1 MRVAR
6 NASAAAAIIFA
17 MTAAGSGSAAGA
29 DPPRGAP
36 PMRTEI
42 QIALCSPPER
52 IERALDL
59 RARGAPIKVWLF
71 DDASLTLFGRG
82 LRFRLRVAD
91 GRSEL
96 TLKVA
101 DQDCAR
107 LDPKVVPPGEGKCEY
122 DVHGTRMAGAV
133 SLTRSLGASS
143 ADELLA
149 GRVTLAQVLSA
160 SQIAYLRDVVG
171 MWPLPPGIRALGPLE
186 VRTYRTRGKPY
197 DVDISRLPAGEEYV
211 EISRKVP
218 MADADRATGHPG
230 SGPLASRHRHVRR
243 PVRAGR
249 QQASLAVAVASRGRP
264 RAGSPRI
271 RVRKSARHPGA
282 ESSCRALRPAGIVTK
297 LLT

>member
-6 NASAAAAIIFA
+6 NASAAAAFIFA
-17 MTAAGSGSAAGA
+17 MTAAGPGAAAG

-36 PMRTEI
+36 AIRTEI

-59 RARGAPIKVWLF
+59 RARGAPITVWLF
-71 DDASLTLFGRG
+71 DDASLTLFGHG
-82 LRFRLRVAD
+82 LRFRLRIAD

-122 DVHGTRMAGAV
+122 DVHGARVAGAV
-133 SLTRSLGASS
+133 SLTRSLGAGS

-160 SQIAYLRDVVG
+160 SQIGYLRDVVG
-171 MWPLPPGIRALGPLE
+171 VWPLPPGIRALGPLE
-186 VRTYRTRGKPY
+186 VRTYRAKGKPY

-218 MADADRATGHPG
+218 MADADRATGALETDL
-230 SGPLASRHRHVRR
+230 S
-243 PVRAGR
+243 RAGIDLCAD
-249 QQASLAVAVASRGRP
+249 QSAQAVNKLRSL
-264 RAGSPRI
+264 
-271 RVRKSARHPGA
+271 
-282 ESSCRALRPAGIVTK
+282 LR
-297 LLT
+297 

>member
-6 NASAAAAIIFA
+6 NASAATAIIFA
-17 MTAAGSGSAAGA
+17 MTAAGPGSAAG

-59 RARGAPIKVWLF
+59 RSRGAPIKVWLF

-133 SLTRSLGASS
+133 SLSRGVGASS
-143 ADELLA
+143 ADALLA
-149 GRVTLAQVLSA
+149 GRVTLAQMLSA
-160 SQIAYLRDVVG
+160 SQIGYLRDVVG

-186 VRTYRTRGKPY
+186 VRTYRTKSKAY

-218 MADADRATGHPG
+218 MADADRAAGTLEADL
-230 SGPLASRHRHVRR
+230 S
-243 PVRAGR
+243 RAGIDMCAD
-249 QQASLAVAVASRGRP
+249 QSAQAVNKLRSL
-264 RAGSPRI
+264 
-271 RVRKSARHPGA
+271 
-282 ESSCRALRPAGIVTK
+282 LR
-297 LLT
+297 

>member
-6 NASAAAAIIFA
+6 NARAAAAIIFA
-17 MTAAGSGSAAGA
+17 MTAAGSGAAAG

-36 PMRTEI
+36 PTRTEI
-42 QIALCSPPER
+42 QIALCSTPER

-59 RARGAPIKVWLF
+59 RSRGAPIKVWLF

-82 LRFRLRVAD
+82 LRFRLRVAGD
-91 GRSEL
+91 RSEL

-122 DVHGTRMAGAV
+122 DIHGTRMAGAV
-133 SLTRSLGASS
+133 SLSRSLGASS

-149 GRVTLAQVLSA
+149 GRATLARVLSA
-160 SQIAYLRDVVG
+160 SQIGYLRDVVG

-186 VRTYRTRGKPY
+186 VRSYRTKGKPY

-211 EISRKVP
+211 EISRKVLV
-218 MADADRATGHPG
+218 ADADRATGALEADL
-230 SGPLASRHRHVRR
+230 S
-243 PVRAGR
+243 RAGIEMCADR
-249 QQASLAVAVASRGRP
+249 SAQAVNKLRSL
-264 RAGSPRI
+264 
-271 RVRKSARHPGA
+271 VR
-282 ESSCRALRPAGIVTK
+282 
-297 LLT
+297 

>member
-17 MTAAGSGSAAGA
+17 MTAAGPGSAAGA
-29 DPPRGAP
+29 DSSRGAP

-42 QIALCSPPER
+42 QIALCAPPER

-133 SLTRSLGASS
+133 SLTRSLGQNS

-149 GRVTLAQVLSA
+149 GRVTLAQVLST

-171 MWPLPPGIRALGPLE
+171 MWPLPPGIRGLRTTGGPDLPRQGQA
-186 VRTYRTRGKPY
+186 VRRRHFAPSRRRGVRR
-197 DVDISRLPAGEEYV
+197 DLAQGAHGRRRSGNRD
-211 EISRKVP
+211 
-218 MADADRATGHPG
+218 PG
-230 SGPLASRHRHVRR
+230 SGSLPGRRRHVRR

-249 QQASLAVAVASRGRP
+249 QQASLVVAVA
-264 RAGSPRI
+264 
-271 RVRKSARHPGA
+271 
-282 ESSCRALRPAGIVTK
+282 
-297 LLT
+297 